1 VFRFPQW
8 LTYDSGNAA
17 SGVVRRGARPK
28 RCMALS
34 EPDDPAGGE
43 ATPLRRFLT
52 TSALD
57 ELARARADLDP
68 NALDLDDRL
77 EIEAVLHDWD
87 DVQAVA
93 NLLMYPEFI
102 TADERIAQLRRAL
115 VDEHRYVQI
124 AGTSAILGIDRAEF
138 GEDSRYDLAQRLLAI
153 IGEDAGVLADRAS
166 YTLVALMHPT
176 DGPEVVERIDHPS
189 PTVRRNLVQ
198 GLLALVGPTG
208 IKSLVEEPGFV
219 APEAQAAIRTRLSDD
234 GVDLDRPA
242 DDLRLPLIMV
252 YLPSLTEWTAQ

>member
-1 VFRFPQW
+1 
-8 LTYDSGNAA
+8 
-17 SGVVRRGARPK
+17 
-28 RCMALS
+28 MALS
-34 EPDDPAGGE
+34 EPDDPADLE
-43 ATPLRRFLT
+43 ATPLRRFL
-52 TSALD
+52 SAAALD
-57 ELARARADLDP
+57 ELALARSDLDP
-68 NALDLDDRL
+68 NGLVLDDRL

-102 TADERIAQLRRAL
+102 TADERIAQVRRAL
-115 VDEHRYVQI
+115 VDEHRYVQV
-124 AGTSAILGIDRAEF
+124 AGTCAIIGIDRAEF

-153 IGEDAGVLADRAS
+153 IGEDEGVLADRAS
-166 YTLVALMHPT
+166 YTVVALMHPT

-189 PTVRRNLVQ
+189 ATVRRNLVQ

-219 APEAQAAIRTRLSDD
+219 EPDAQASIRTRLSAD
-234 GVDLDRPA
+234 GVDLDRPV

-252 YLPSLTEWTAQ
+252 YLPSLAEWAAH